1 MSHFASQVMQAF
13 DPTDSADCWA
23 ALLARDPA
31 ADGRFYYGVR
41 TTGVYC
47 RPTCRA
53 RLPRQENVS
62 FHATPADAEAAGFRP
77 CKRCHPQDASPN
89 ERHRR
94 AVERACALIEGQD
107 RAPSLAELADAAGLS
122 RYHFHRIFT
131 HLTGTTPA
139 AYARTTR
146 LRRFGARLD
155 AGTNVTE
162 AVYAAGFGAA
172 SRAYTAAAQGLG
184 MTPGARRRGAAG
196 ESIRYATAPC
206 VLGWMVLA
214 TTARGIC
221 ALAFGDAPEALVAGL
236 RHDFPHAELAKD
248 EAGLGAWITAL
259 AAHLQSPASALDLPL
274 DVQGTAF
281 QTRVW
286 EALRRIPPGRTR
298 SYSDIAAA
306 LEAPRSVRAVA
317 RACASNQVALL
328 IPCHRV
334 VRGNGALAGYRWGI
348 ARKKALLDAESRATD
363 E

>member
-1 MSHFASQVMQAF
+1 MNAISETLYATHAQRWEAVR
-13 DPTDSADCWA
+13 T
-23 ALLARDPA
+23 RDAA
-31 ADGRFYYGVR
+31 ADGRFFYEVR
-41 TTGVYC
+41 STGVYC

-53 RLPRQENVS
+53 RLPRRENVS
-62 FHATPADAEAAGFRP
+62 FHATPGDAEAAGFRP
-77 CKRCHPQDASPN
+77 CKRCHPQEASPH

-94 AVERACALIEGQD
+94 AVERACALIERQD
-107 RAPSLAELADAAGLS
+107 HAPKLADAAGLS

-139 AYARTTR
+139 AYARTIR

-155 AGTNVTE
+155 AGTGVTE
-162 AVYAAGFGAA
+162 AVYAAGFGAP
-172 SRAYTAAAQGLG
+172 SRAYATANSGLG

-196 ESIRYATAPC
+196 ENIRYATAPC

-214 TTARGIC
+214 TTARGVC

-236 RHDFPHAELAKD
+236 RQDFPHAALAED
-248 EAGLGAWITAL
+248 AAGLGAWIAAL

-281 QTRVW
+281 QARVW
-286 EALRRIPPGRTR
+286 DALRRIPPGQTR
-298 SYSDIAAA
+298 SYTEIATA

-348 ARKKALLDAESRATD
+348 ARKQALLEAESRAGD